1 MNSVGCSLEH
11 IANLCV
17 SRVRGKAFRV
27 SEETSNSGTGFYPAA
42 DKRFWM
48 LCQKH
53 VWVAIVP
60 GALRLPHPG
69 AALSMEGTTSTVIAA
84 PRADA
89 VCAESAALA
98 RSSCTATGHCP
109 HCRRSVA
116 EWGEVEDR
124 CGGGGW
130 LLQHL
135 CFILEHASVK
145 FNL

>member
-60 GALRLPHPG
+60 GAWRLPHPG

-89 VCAESAALA
+89 VCAVSGFGQELLHSHRPLSSLQALSG
-98 RSSCTATGHCP
+98 RVG
-109 HCRRSVA
+109 
-116 EWGEVEDR
+116 
-124 CGGGGW
+124 
-130 LLQHL
+130 
-135 CFILEHASVK
+135 
-145 FNL
+145 